1 MHSAKEIALLFFK
14 NEFQYARIIKMRSSI
29 LEGPEIQMLFRGIEF
44 QRVEHGPF
52 YNVDAFQQSISNK
65 SLNNINKDNQ
75 IKEEKYQNVTIVKIK
90 SGFLS
95 FLFHY

>member
-29 LEGPEIQMLFRGIEF
+29 LEGPEIQMLFRGIESSELN
-44 QRVEHGPF
+44 RGRSTMLTPF
-52 YNVDAFQQSISNK
+52 NNQYPNK

-75 IKEEKYQNVTIVKIK
+75 IKEEKYQNVTIVKI
-90 SGFLS
+90 
-95 FLFHY
+95 